1 MKFLN
6 QLRNRNPLLYWFGW
20 LNLLGVLI
28 CLVLTQVSTIQ
39 VLGINAFIKPLKFF
53 LSIFVFSWTMG
64 WLLHELQRPKAAK
77 AYSVMVVIVLA
88 FELIVITWQAA
99 NGRMSHFNVSTP
111 LYGILFSLMG
121 IAITILG
128 LWTIVIAVYFFRKKI
143 FDAPMPYIWGIRL
156 GLIFFVIFS
165 FEGGLMA
172 SQLSH
177 TVGEADGSPGVP
189 VFNWSRQYGDLRIAH
204 FFGMHA
210 LQLLPLFGYFIAKSK
225 MQVIVVGIVYFL
237 MVTFVF
243 IQALQGI
250 PLIRY

>member
-64 WLLHELQRPKAAK
+64 WFLHELQRPKAAK

-143 FDAPMPYIWGIRL
+143 FDAPMPYIWGKK
-156 GLIFFVIFS
+156 
-165 FEGGLMA
+165 
-172 SQLSH
+172 
-177 TVGEADGSPGVP
+177 
-189 VFNWSRQYGDLRIAH
+189 N
-204 FFGMHA
+204 
-210 LQLLPLFGYFIAKSK
+210 
-225 MQVIVVGIVYFL
+225 
-237 MVTFVF
+237 
-243 IQALQGI
+243 
-250 PLIRY
+250 